1 LRRRKA
7 QPATP
12 HIIRNEA
19 IDTKPMSAE
28 EAALELEL
36 FKREFLIFRDANTDK
51 INVIYKR
58 EDGNYGLIEP

>member
-1 LRRRKA
+1 
-7 QPATP
+7 
-12 HIIRNEA
+12 
-19 IDTKPMSAE
+19 MSAE